1 MACYEGFEGGSPDL
15 GTPVAEGDIVM
26 MGPTGALALLIMA
39 VRGGMAW
46 VRDLDD
52 GRHGVVELASF
63 TRSEPH
69 GPGTLQ

>member
-1 MACYEGFEGGSPDL
+1 MTCYERLERGLSDR

-26 MGPTGALALLIMA
+26 MGPTGALALLIIA
-39 VRGGMAW
+39 VRGEMAW